1 MAASNNDIHM
11 LDYAIKLNKHNSLN
25 IKNEDGWTP
34 AHMAGFLNNFD
45 ALNLLI
51 ENGADIGIRNNNNLS
66 CYEEIVRADN
76 ADLLEC
82 IFKRVKEM

>member
-11 LDYAIKLNKHNSLN
+11 LDFFINRESRIDLKV
-25 IKNEDGWTP
+25 KNEDGWTP
-34 AHMAGFLNNFD
+34 THMAGFLNNFD

-51 ENGADIGIRNNNNLS
+51 EKGASISTKNNNNLT
-66 CYEEIVRADN
+66 CFEEITRADN

-82 IFKRVKEM
+82 IYP

>member
-1 MAASNNDIHM
+1 MAASNNDIHL
-11 LDYAIKLNKHNSLN
+11 LDYALKLKQHSTLN

-51 ENGADIGIRNNNNLS
+51 ENGADISAVNNNNLS
-66 CYEEIVRADN
+66 VYEEITRADH
-76 ADLLEC
+76 AELLEC
-82 IFKRVKEM
+82 IYEDVRRL